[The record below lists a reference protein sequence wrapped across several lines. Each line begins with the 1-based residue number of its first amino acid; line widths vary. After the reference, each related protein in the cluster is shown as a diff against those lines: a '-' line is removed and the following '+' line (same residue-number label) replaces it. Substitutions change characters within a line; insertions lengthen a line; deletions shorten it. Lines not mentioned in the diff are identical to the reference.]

1 MENSIDLFEMKGFD
15 SFDEFDRFKK
25 YLDLLVDQGI
35 LTHILRGK
43 LPILVASFT
52 EEESLWFADAGGNT
66 WVLLE
71 PDYPFK
77 GFFKKFQDIT

>member
-1 MENSIDLFEMKGFD
+1 MENSLDLFEMKSFD
-15 SFDEFDRFKK
+15 SFDEFERFKK
-25 YLDLLVDQGI
+25 YLDMLAEKGVI
-35 LTHILRGK
+35 TRMMRGK

-52 EEESLWFADAGGNT
+52 EEESLWFNDTEGNT